1 MEKIDLIF
9 PAHNRLEFT
18 RESWD
23 ALVDNTDWELVDRLS
38 VYSVASADGVQ
49 DFLKIAAANFK
60 KAPVSFASI
69 PLTQIVE
76 LQTDHIAKSK
86 SYYVG
91 KIDNDTMVSP
101 GWLRASLGV
110 MERNP
115 DLSFLGIE
123 AMNPV
128 KAVPDGEYTYSAAD
142 FISGLFVARRSAF
155 EGSRPQIY
163 GKYYGW
169 EEWQQE
175 KVPHLKRGW
184 IQPALPIFLL
194 DRIPYEPWMG
204 LSKMYEKNGWQRATY
219 KYLPEC
225 TIWDWKWPGGN
236 SGKVY
241 RKIPDIN
248 CKACGGRGR
257 VPVPNLGGV
266 FAFRPCPKCI
276 GIQPA

>member
-18 RESWD
+18 REAWD
-23 ALVDNTDWELVDRLS
+23 ALVENTDWELVDKLS

-49 DFLKIAAANFK
+49 DFLKIATANFK
-60 KAPVSFASI
+60 KAPVSFANI

-76 LQTDHIAKSK
+76 LQTNHIAKST

-91 KIDNDTMVSP
+91 KIDNDAIVSP
-101 GWLRASLGV
+101 GWLRIALGV

-128 KAVPDGEYTYSAAD
+128 KAVPDGEYTYSPAD

-155 EGSRPQIY
+155 AGSKPQYY

-184 IQPALPIFLL
+184 INPALPIFLL
-194 DRIPYEPWMG
+194 DRVPYEPWMG
-204 LSKMYEKNGWQRATY
+204 ISQMYEKNGWQRPSY
-219 KYLPEC
+219 RYLPDC
-225 TIWDWKWPGGN
+225 TIWDWKWPGGK
-236 SGKVY
+236 SGKVF
-241 RKIPDIN
+241 KKVPDIA
-248 CKACGGRGR
+248 CKTCGGRGR

-276 GIQPA
+276 GIQVG